1 MNKTITI
8 ILIAISTNVFAK
20 DEGKAD
26 IHYVGLGRYTCSGD
40 KYKCAQID
48 ANNRSLD
55 ERDRQRWEQQRQLDY
70 EQRQR
75 DLERYG
81 VKR

>member
-1 MNKTITI
+1 MTKN
-8 ILIAISTNVFAK
+8 IAVLLFVLATSVFAK
-20 DEGKAD
+20 DDGKAD
-26 IHYVGLGRYTCSGD
+26 IHYAGLGRYTCSGD

-55 ERDRQRWEQQRQLDY
+55 ERDRQRWEQQRERDY